1 MTDEVDFDSLV
12 HAIMQQESGGRNL
25 VSRDP
30 NSGKPIAYGPM
41 QITPDTWRTY
51 AKGNENINDPETN
64 KAVGKR
70 ILAHLGELTNWDA
83 HKMAQGYFAG
93 PGGIGKDRKDA
104 LGQGTHK
111 YADEVMHRLGSKREA
126 AGMQPAT
133 FHVRH

>member
-1 MTDEVDFDSLV
+1 MTNEIDFDSLV
-12 HAIMQQESGGRNL
+12 HAIMQQESGGKNL

-30 NSGKPIAYGPM
+30 ETKQPIAFGPM
-41 QITPDTWRTY
+41 QITPATWKDH
-51 AKGNENINDPETN
+51 AKFGEDINNPTDNVT
-64 KAVGKR
+64 VGRR
-70 ILAHLGELTNWDA
+70 ILHRLGTLTDWDA

-111 YADEVMHRLGSKREA
+111 YADEILQRLGTKKEA

-133 FHVRH
+133 FHVKH